1 MAACGRRHDC
11 AQLWN
16 NRGSTVAGRHAG
28 ISGFTFQEF
37 PMDRK
42 ARAVVCRA
50 LDRTT
55 VEDIVVEAPRR
66 GEVTIRLAAC
76 GVCHSDL
83 SATNGVIPFPLPLVL
98 GHEGAGTVVE
108 VGEGVSDYQVGDHV
122 VSSFVSMCGKCRYC
136 QTGRPQL
143 CDQAAKAAT
152 TLPDGTLR
160 TRDLGGNPLNV
171 FSGCGVMAEFATL
184 SVDNVVKVDRE
195 MPLDKAALISCGV
208 MTGVGAAVNTAK
220 VDPGSVVVVFGC
232 GGVGLNAIQGSA
244 IAGARMIVAADTV
257 DAKLET
263 ARSFGAT
270 HLVNASNEENL
281 VKAIVKLTEGGA
293 DYAFECVGSG
303 AIAAQAY
310 GVLRK
315 GGTAV
320 VVGVAAPKDMTSI
333 RTATLTFGEKTL
345 TGSYFGS
352 ARPRED
358 FPRLIGLYRAGRL
371 KLDELI
377 SRTYT
382 IDEAPQAF
390 ADMQAG
396 RNARGVIVFG

>member
-1 MAACGRRHDC
+1 MEQRA
-11 AQLWN
+11 
-16 NRGSTVAGRHAG
+16 
-28 ISGFTFQEF
+28 
-37 PMDRK
+37 K
-42 ARAVVCRA
+42 AVVCREINA
-50 LDRTT
+50 PVT
-55 VEDIVVEAPRR
+55 VEEIIVEPPRY
-66 GEVTIRLAAC
+66 GEVMIKLAAC

-83 SATNGVIPFPLPLVL
+83 SATNGTIPFPPPIVL
-98 GHEGAGTVVE
+98 GHEGAGRIVA
-108 VGEGVSDYQVGDHV
+108 VGEGVSDYKVGDHV

-143 CDQAAKAAT
+143 CDQAAKAAIS
-152 TLPDGTLR
+152 LPDGTVR
-160 TRDLGGNPLNV
+160 TRDLVGNRLNV
-171 FSGCGVMAEFATL
+171 FSGCGVMAEYATL
-184 SVDNVVKVDRE
+184 HIDNVVKVDQK
-195 MPLDKAALISCGV
+195 MPLDKAALIGCGV
-208 MTGVGAAVNTAK
+208 MTGYGAAVNTAK
-220 VDPGSVVVVFGC
+220 VDPGSITVVFGC
-232 GGVGLNAIQGSA
+232 GGVGLNAIQGCA
-244 IAGARMIVAADTV
+244 IAGARMIVAVDTS
-257 DAKLET
+257 DAKLQA
-263 ARSFGAT
+263 ARDFGAT
-270 HLVNASNEENL
+270 HVINSAAEENP
-281 VKAIVKLTEGGA
+281 VKAIIRLTEGGA
-293 DYAFECVGSG
+293 DYAFECVGLG

-320 VVGVAAPKDMTSI
+320 VVGVANQKDMTSI

-358 FPRLIGLYRAGRL
+358 FPRLIGLYRTHRL

-396 RNARGVIVFG
+396 RNMARGVILFE